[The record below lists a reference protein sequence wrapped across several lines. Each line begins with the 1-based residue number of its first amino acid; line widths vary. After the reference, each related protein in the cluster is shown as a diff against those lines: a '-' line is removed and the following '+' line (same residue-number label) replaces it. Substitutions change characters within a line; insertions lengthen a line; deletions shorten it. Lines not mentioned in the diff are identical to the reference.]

1 MKPGLTNIHISA
13 VSFIAKLPQIINT
26 KKQACFIL
34 IIFIAISCLQK
45 LNAQMEQVKWP
56 DLQPPTIVK
65 KTHVRDIHGDKV
77 SDDYYW
83 MIDFFKKGPD
93 SNEVVKHL
101 EAENNYLKE
110 MMADTKTLQ
119 EDLYKEMRGR
129 IKEKD
134 ENVPYFRNGYFYYT
148 RSEEGQQYYKLCRKK
163 GSLNA
168 PEEIMLDIDAMAEGH
183 PYYNV
188 SGATVSPDNN
198 LLVFG
203 EDTVSRR
210 QYNVMIKDLRTGN
223 ITSQGISNTSAGYVW
238 AADSKTFFY
247 TSNNPTTLLS
257 EKVWRHVVESSVEND
272 VMVYHE
278 KDQSNYIGISKT
290 KAENYILIE
299 SANFT
304 NAEVRYLP
312 ADQPTK
318 EFAVFQP
325 RMEKVLYSVD
335 ADTERF
341 YITHNKEAL
350 NFKISVTPFNETKV
364 EHWKDFMPH
373 RKEVLV
379 ENLLLLKDV
388 AIIKG
393 RKNGLDQLEYVNKD
407 GKNNRLVPFEDAVY
421 MASFSTNA
429 DYNATKLR
437 YSYSSPITPS
447 SVFDYDLTTGK
458 TTLLKQ
464 REIPSGY
471 NKNDYDVE
479 RVFATAS
486 DGTKIPISIAYKKG
500 FKKDGNQ
507 PFLLIGY
514 GSYGFSY
521 PTYFNSNLIS
531 LMDRGFAYG
540 IAHIRGGQEMGRQ
553 WYEDGK
559 MMKKKNT
566 FTDFITC
573 AGYLIKEKYTSP
585 KHLYANGG
593 SAGGLLMGT
602 AANMGNTL
610 FNGIIAD
617 VPFVDVVNTM
627 LDPTIPLTTN
637 EYDQW
642 GNPETSKEA
651 YLYMK
656 SYSPYENIEK
666 KAYPNI
672 LATTGLHDSQVQ
684 YFEPEKWV
692 AKLREYK
699 TNTNVVM
706 LQTNME
712 FGHGGA
718 SGRFDYLK
726 KMRCAMR
733 FY

>member
-1 MKPGLTNIHISA
+1 
-13 VSFIAKLPQIINT
+13 
-26 KKQACFIL
+26 
-34 IIFIAISCLQK
+34 
-45 LNAQMEQVKWP
+45 MERVKWP
-56 DLQPPTIVK
+56 DIKPPVAIK
-65 KTHVRDIHGDKV
+65 KPHIRAVHGDSV
-77 SDDYYW
+77 TDDYYW
-83 MIDFFKKGPD
+83 MIDFFKKGAD
-93 SNEVVKHL
+93 SNEVVQL
-101 EAENNYLKE
+101 LTRENEYLDQ
-110 MMADTKTLQ
+110 MMADTKALQ

-134 ENVPYFRNGYFYYT
+134 EHVPYFRNGYFYYT

-163 GSLNA
+163 ETLAA
-168 PEEIMLDIDAMAEGH
+168 PEEIVLDVDAMAAGH
-183 PYYNV
+183 AYYNV
-188 SGATVSPDNN
+188 AGMSVSPDNN
-198 LLVFG
+198 WLLYG
-203 EDTVSRR
+203 EDTISRR
-210 QYNVMIKDLRTGN
+210 QYNIMLKDLRTGVV
-223 ITSQGISNTSAGYVW
+223 SPQGISNTSADYVW
-238 AADSKTFFY
+238 ATDSKTFFY
-247 TSNNPTTLLS
+247 ISNHPVTLLS
-257 EKVWRHVVESSVEND
+257 EKVWRHTVGAPAAND

-278 KDQSNYIGISKT
+278 VEQNNYIGLSKS
-290 KAENYILIE
+290 KAENFIFIE

-304 NAEVRYLP
+304 NSEVRYLP
-312 ADQPTK
+312 ADQP
-318 EFAVFQP
+318 ESAFELFQP

-335 ADTERF
+335 ADRERF

-350 NFKISVTPFNETKV
+350 NFKISTT
-364 EHWKDFMPH
+364 DFDQTAVSKWVDLIAH

-379 ENLLLLKDV
+379 EQLLLLKNY
-388 AIIKG
+388 IIVKG
-393 RKNGLDQLEYVNKD
+393 RKNGLDQIEILEK
-407 GKNNRLVPFEDAVY
+407 GREQARLVPFDDAVY
-421 MASFSTNA
+421 MASLGTNA
-429 DYNATKLR
+429 NYNATRLR
-437 YSYSSPITPS
+437 YNYGSPVTPN
-447 SVFDYDLTTGK
+447 SVYDYDLKTGQAI
-458 TTLLKQ
+458 LLKQ

-471 NKNDYDVE
+471 NKSDYEVE
-479 RVFATAS
+479 RLFAQAA
-486 DGTKIPISIAYKKG
+486 DGTRIPVSVAYKKG
-500 FKKDGNQ
+500 FKKDGSM

-566 FTDFITC
+566 FTDFIDC
-573 AGYLIKEKYTSP
+573 ARYLIQEKYTSP
-585 KHLYANGG
+585 QHLYANGG

-642 GNPETSKEA
+642 GNPETSSEA
-651 YLYMK
+651 YFYMK
-656 SYSPYENIEK
+656 SYSPYENIERK
-666 KAYPNI
+666 PYPNI

-684 YFEPEKWV
+684 YFEPAKWV

-699 TNTNVVM
+699 TNSNVVL
-706 LQTNME
+706 LQTNMK

-726 KMRCAMR
+726 EDALRYAFLLKLEGISR
-733 FY
+733 